1 MENRYIYLLINS
13 IGIRQRDCFIS
24 SLLTYPTIS
33 NKLNNPIMTKQK
45 WQIKK
50 HIRNKWIY
58 SKETSPQGI
67 TKYYKR
73 YQNTDI
79 NYEID
84 LSEYLLSFN

>member
-1 MENRYIYLLINS
+1 
-13 IGIRQRDCFIS
+13 
-24 SLLTYPTIS
+24 
-33 NKLNNPIMTKQK
+33 MTKQK